1 MQDSI
6 RFVEEMKSEISK
18 NVRPLESFAD
28 RSKQVLLC
36 ELVRYIDFLFEKDT
50 TYSHNISCKTA
61 NLIEYAVPLL
71 VQLTGLKDKNIIGM
85 PLIPSSQNMKEE
97 KIILDELEI
106 YGLLV
111 TCENY
116 IKSGMLET
124 KAINDNQ
131 MELNFVD
138 KYNDLERVD
147 RVNTAAYSNGML
159 YTLMPYNINMTKE
172 SIIKPIL
179 NKMKELVYSWQEC
192 FIGYDADEK
201 VDDYYINN
209 ATIDLIQDAEW
220 NCFEQKD
227 RFGDIDY
234 EVFIGAVLMLESIS
248 IKHLQ
253 FVYLA
258 LDKYPNID
266 KYNILPVFDT
276 KQTICESLQY
286 FLDIDEKTALIILD
300 ILSLKQDEL
309 SLLKASYLPL
319 PPYIEI
325 SKDNYIRSYAGCLY
339 EPISYLLFRLKKKF
353 PKDWD
358 SNIQRR
364 EERFR
369 NDIYD
374 LFPNE
379 VYTKFRRNIVLKKN
393 GVVITDIDACLYD
406 KETGDILFIQ
416 LKWQDS
422 IYDSFKSMTSK
433 RKNYIDKVNEWIE
446 TMQDWIQTADVGL
459 IANYLQMRPDMIDKQ
474 KIRLLIVGRYN
485 GEYSSSGTAFRGVV
499 YCQWFE
505 LQRILTINRE
515 NVINR
520 KYKLND
526 IYRELMNAMQRRE
539 QERKIKAGIEYNGK
553 KVIYN
558 GLFYNEA

>member
-1 MQDSI
+1 
-6 RFVEEMKSEISK
+6 
-18 NVRPLESFAD
+18 
-28 RSKQVLLC
+28 
-36 ELVRYIDFLFEKDT
+36 
-50 TYSHNISCKTA
+50 
-61 NLIEYAVPLL
+61 
-71 VQLTGLKDKNIIGM
+71 
-85 PLIPSSQNMKEE
+85 
-97 KIILDELEI
+97 
-106 YGLLV
+106 
-111 TCENY
+111 
-116 IKSGMLET
+116 
-124 KAINDNQ
+124 
-131 MELNFVD
+131 
-138 KYNDLERVD
+138 
-147 RVNTAAYSNGML
+147 
-159 YTLMPYNINMTKE
+159 
-172 SIIKPIL
+172 
-179 NKMKELVYSWQEC
+179 
-192 FIGYDADEK
+192 
-201 VDDYYINN
+201 
-209 ATIDLIQDAEW
+209 
-220 NCFEQKD
+220 
-227 RFGDIDY
+227 
-234 EVFIGAVLMLESIS
+234 
-248 IKHLQ
+248 
-253 FVYLA
+253 
-258 LDKYPNID
+258 
-266 KYNILPVFDT
+266 
-276 KQTICESLQY
+276 
-286 FLDIDEKTALIILD
+286 
-300 ILSLKQDEL
+300 
-309 SLLKASYLPL
+309 LKASYLPL

-325 SKDNYIRSYAGCLY
+325 SKDYYIRSYAGCLY

-505 LQRILTINRE
+505 LQRILSINRVNTAE
-515 NVINR
+515 QS
-520 KYKLND
+520 
-526 IYRELMNAMQRRE
+526 EHARRL
-539 QERKIKAGIEYNGK
+539 G
-553 KVIYN
+553 
-558 GLFYNEA
+558 